1 MHRSRGGLVQ
11 IPNPEKKIFYFNLHT
26 VHVTKLPK
34 WTFDLSPRK
43 ENLPW
48 TPSPCKSMHEAPCIL
63 YIQGKEDIN
72 NNLF

>member
-11 IPNPEKKIFYFNLHT
+11 IPNPEKNSILHT

-43 ENLPW
+43 ENFPW
-48 TPSPCKSMHEAPCIL
+48 TPSPCESMHEAPRIL
-63 YIQGKEDIN
+63 HIQGKEDIN
-72 NNLF
+72 SNLF